1 MAGKFKTDWSS
12 MIKKIEADNGSSS
25 YKDDRMYSPDKDDK
39 GNAEVVIR
47 FLPSKD
53 TDTPWVKYDTHFF
66 SGVGGIFSEPCPKNI
81 GGKCPACDYTWANWK
96 KGDDVHN
103 APFRKFMNQQKFIM
117 NILVVKDKIH
127 PENNGKVFLFRF
139 GKQIFDK
146 ITEKHAEQ
154 DFVLDWYEGKNFKLV
169 IKTKAKGPNYESSY
183 FADDATPVGDDEKIE
198 SLMEKMFGLS
208 EFLSPDRYK
217 DFKTLQTK
225 MNDVRGVDG
234 DESSS
239 DDEAPPV
246 ASKKVAKDKP
256 AASSKKKDEEDADE
270 DDGFLLDDDDK
281 SGTDDLFSDVGDEDD
296 DGF

>member
-12 MIKKIEADNGSSS
+12 MLKKIEADKGSSS
-25 YKDDRMYSPDKDDK
+25 YKDDRMYSPEKDDK

-47 FLPSKD
+47 FLPSTD
-53 TDTPWVKYDTHFF
+53 TDTPWIKYDTHFF
-66 SGVGGIFSEPCPKNI
+66 SGVGGVFSEPCPKNI
-81 GGKCPACDYTWANWK
+81 GQKCPACDYTWANWK
-96 KGDDVHN
+96 KGDDENN
-103 APFRKFMNQQKFIM
+103 APYRKFMNQQKFIM

-154 DFVLDWYEGKNFKLV
+154 EYVLDWYTGKNFKLV

-183 FADDATPVGDDEKIE
+183 FSDDETPVGYDEKIE
-198 SLMEKMFGLS
+198 EIMKQMFGLS

-217 DFKTLQTK
+217 DFKTLQAK
-225 MNDVRGVDG
+225 MDEVRGVDS
-234 DESSS
+234 DYSKSS
-239 DDEAPPV
+239 DSDTPPASNKKKAADKPPV
-246 ASKKVAKDKP
+246 AKE
-256 AASSKKKDEEDADE
+256 DEEDD
-270 DDGFLLDDDDK
+270 FLLDDDDK
-281 SGTDDLFSDVGDEDD
+281 AGTDDLFSDVGDEDE